1 MYIKIAGVAGNI
13 NNNIKINLVN
23 VTSAFR
29 YSAIPPHTPNIFL
42 SFVLNFIVL
51 DFSVNIKINNQIY
64 SCFDIFFYICT
75 TK

>member
-1 MYIKIAGVAGNI
+1 
-13 NNNIKINLVN
+13 
-23 VTSAFR
+23 
-29 YSAIPPHTPNIFL
+29 L